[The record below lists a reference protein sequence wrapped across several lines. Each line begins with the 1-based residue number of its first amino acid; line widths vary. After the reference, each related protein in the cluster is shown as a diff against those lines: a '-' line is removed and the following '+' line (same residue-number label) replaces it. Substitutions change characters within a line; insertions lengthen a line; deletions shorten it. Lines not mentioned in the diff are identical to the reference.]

1 MAPVTRGVMI
11 ITEQVKAE
19 IETQK
24 QKLTTLRDD
33 IKVRLH
39 LASMDAKKE
48 WDDKLSPKLLEVE
61 DLTKN
66 ITESSRSTLNDL
78 VAKAED
84 FLARLKKSNKNDHAP
99 PPSVH

>member
-1 MAPVTRGVMI
+1 ML
-11 ITEQVKAE
+11 TEQVKAE

-48 WDDKLSPKLLEVE
+48 WDEKLSPKLLAAE
-61 DLTKN
+61 DAAKN
-66 ITESSRSTLNDL
+66 ITESSRSALTD
-78 VAKAED
+78 VITKAED
-84 FLARLKKSNKNDHAP
+84 FLARLKKATAGKTDHT
-99 PPSVH
+99 PPSV